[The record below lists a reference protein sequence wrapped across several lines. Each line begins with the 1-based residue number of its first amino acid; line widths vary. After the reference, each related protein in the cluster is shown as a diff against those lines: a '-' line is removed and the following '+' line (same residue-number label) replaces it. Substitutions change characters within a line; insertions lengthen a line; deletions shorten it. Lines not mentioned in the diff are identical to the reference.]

1 MTGYQVFAKLLAAFF
16 VALAYGSAAV
26 FVVGVTWRLYLY
38 FKTPAPL
45 KITLTPG
52 PETLPGVVVRL
63 TADITLFQNL
73 FKADK
78 VLWAGAWIFHLSLLL
93 VLCRHLRYF
102 FYPVPGSVMAIQTVG
117 LFAGYVFPLAAVF
130 LFWRRT
136 AQQRPLYVSGLLDYG
151 VLILLGSIATTGLV
165 MHYCTRAFLV
175 DVKAFTLGLLTFQPV
190 APPMHALFLLHIFL
204 VCLLLIYF
212 PYSKLMHS
220 GGILFSP
227 TRNQPFDVR
236 KRRHVNPWDY
246 PVD

>member
-1 MTGYQVFAKLLAAFF
+1 MTGYEVFARLLSAFF
-16 VALAYGSAAV
+16 VALAYVSATV
-26 FVVGVTWRLYLY
+26 FVLGVTYRLYLY

-52 PETLPGVVVRL
+52 PETLSGVIVRM
-63 TADITLFQNL
+63 AGDVTLFQNL

-78 VLWAGAWIFHLSLLL
+78 VLWAGAWIFHISLLL
-93 VLCRHLRYF
+93 VLLRHLRYF
-102 FYPVPGSVMAIQTVG
+102 FYPVPGAVIAVQTVG
-117 LFAGYVFPLAAVF
+117 LFAGYVFPLAALF

-151 VLILLGSIATTGLV
+151 VLILLGSIATTGLI
-165 MHYCTRAFLV
+165 MHYYARAFLV
-175 DVKAFTLGLLTFQPV
+175 DVKAFILGLLTFHPV

-212 PYSKLMHS
+212 PYSKLMHT
-220 GGILFSP
+220 GGIFFSP

-236 KRRHVNPWDY
+236 KRRHINPWDY